1 MSVPSSP
8 EISRSN
14 SPTGSR
20 IKIVAERKAMLRNNK
35 FKGGGRKAEG
45 GKCAPCFPLPP
56 SPFPPRTAITLIEV
70 LISMF
75 VLLFGLM
82 GVAAI
87 FPVASHY
94 VLEGDKR
101 DRSSGLA
108 QIAFEELKSRKLLR
122 PNQWFY
128 TDHPEDYSF
137 NTWII
142 ERSIPTKIGQ
152 FSQSP
157 AANNNPGHAFVLDP
171 LGGAEISAGF
181 GRVFFPISAG
191 AVTRPWPN
199 LMFPTLTGTYVTPG
213 SSSPW
218 PIRRVT
224 APIPNPNPS
233 MAAMSPFVAMDKN
246 TAETAFRLRDDLV
259 TQQPEAGDR
268 PSVQRWRQN
277 GGQLLSREYVGDYS
291 WLATVVPT
299 RNTAL
304 MGLQPSANIK
314 DEFYEVTSVVFYKR
328 DITPSA
334 TVAGSAGSE
343 RLIGAEFLNSGELAL
358 YKQPSDTSDETVDT
372 AVDGIKPTN
381 WIAVCGV
388 NQITG
393 AFMMK
398 WYKILAMDDETDV
411 VQLAS
416 SNPQGRYLMVDGP
429 EWPSGSYTNLRA
441 VILPGA
447 IDAYTRV
454 MQIEQE

>member
-1 MSVPSSP
+1 
-8 EISRSN
+8 
-14 SPTGSR
+14 
-20 IKIVAERKAMLRNNK
+20 MLRNNK

-56 SPFPPRTAITLIEV
+56 SPFPPRTAITLIEI

-108 QIAFEELKSRKLLR
+108 QIAFEEIKSKKLLK
-122 PNQWFY
+122 PGQWAYLAQTADKASTMPLLAPPSMPPVIFF
-128 TDHPEDYSF
+128 H
-137 NTWII
+137 
-142 ERSIPTKIGQ
+142 GMG
-152 FSQSP
+152 
-157 AANNNPGHAFVLDP
+157 AAGCAFVIDP
-171 LGGAEISAGF
+171 LAGPTPGASVDSTAAYRE
-181 GRVFFPISAG
+181 FFPYLNTSFPPN
-191 AVTRPWPN
+191 PWPSWRIN
-199 LMFPTLTGTYVTPG
+199 AGGGSYVV
-213 SSSPW
+213 SSW
-218 PIRRVT
+218 PVRRVT
-224 APIPNPNPS
+224 FASNPGNFPT
-233 MAAMSPFVAMDKN
+233 N
-246 TAETAFRLRDDLV
+246 TLSKASLEPTFRLRDDLV

-268 PSVQRWRQN
+268 PSVQRWRKTDPN
-277 GGQLLSREYVGDYS
+277 NTPADPTDDVMLSREYVGDYS

-334 TVAGSAGSE
+334 TTGGSAGSE

-358 YKQPSDTSDETVDT
+358 YDNDTSTGSPETVDT
-372 AVDGIKPTN
+372 ALDGIKPTN

-398 WYKILAMDDETDV
+398 WYKILAMDDSTDV
-411 VQLAS
+411 IQLAS
-416 SNPQGRYLMVDGP
+416 GNTQGRYLMVDGP

>member
-1 MSVPSSP
+1 ML
-8 EISRSN
+8 R
-14 SPTGSR
+14 TSR
-20 IKIVAERKAMLRNNK
+20 IE
-35 FKGGGRKAEG
+35 GGRPATAGKLSAEG
-45 GKCAPCFPLPP
+45 GDSALTLPP
-56 SPFPPRTAITLIEV
+56 SPFRPRTAITLIEV

-108 QIAFEELKSRKLLR
+108 QIAFEELKSRKLLK
-122 PNQWFY
+122 PTQWINPATSSFGYPFIQMGLFVNQ
-128 TDHPEDYSF
+128 
-137 NTWII
+137 NC
-142 ERSIPTKIGQ
+142 
-152 FSQSP
+152 
-157 AANNNPGHAFVLDP
+157 AFVIDP
-171 LGGAEISAGF
+171 LGSTQEVLPPLSDDKQYFPHSA
-181 GRVFFPISAG
+181 
-191 AVTRPWPN
+191 
-199 LMFPTLTGTYVTPG
+199 PTQNPTEWR
-213 SSSPW
+213 SSMKGIGGNPPTFEW
-218 PIRRVT
+218 PIRRLTLDRDSDVT
-224 APIPNPNPS
+224 NGNF
-233 MAAMSPFVAMDKN
+233 MSAQ

-277 GGQLLSREYVGDYS
+277 GGQMLSREYIGDYS

-304 MGLQPSANIK
+304 MGLQPSANIR

-334 TVAGSAGSE
+334 TTGGSAGSE

-358 YKQPSDTSDETVDT
+358 YDDNTTTGSPETVDT
-372 AVDGIKPTN
+372 ALDGIKPTN

-398 WYKILAMDDETDV
+398 WYKILAMDDSTSLDNLPGAGSKDV
-411 VQLAS
+411 
-416 SNPQGRYLMVDGP
+416 RYLMVDGP
-429 EWPSGSYTNLRA
+429 EWPEGKNSAGAALGWRNLRA